1 MELVLET
8 NPCLTT
14 LEFAEE
20 KEKTGEMGH
29 MPCRGDET
37 CQRSVAG
44 DVQNAEIPTPTR
56 EMGGTVFEPRLR

>member
-8 NPCLTT
+8 NPRLTM

-29 MPCRGDET
+29 IPCRGDET
-37 CQRSVAG
+37 CQRPVAG
-44 DVQNAEIPTPTR
+44 DDQNTEIPNLTR